1 MTRISLIVAAAGL
14 TAFAAPAFADCAA
27 DIASLQARETTASTV
42 PDGGQ
47 TTNFEAPA
55 GSATAPSTGPI
66 SKDGSVAPLGS
77 ADSAATGAGSAAT
90 AVGDA
95 AATASSGGATTTP
108 GQSTAGGE
116 VSKDGSTAP
125 LASTAGGTDPQIATS
140 GQDAAAQQTGQ
151 SPAASEAEMT
161 AALQKAQQAADAGDE
176 AACQAALKPIMG

>member
-1 MTRISLIVAAAGL
+1 MTRISLLVAAAGM

-27 DIASLQARETTASTV
+27 DIASLRAKETTASTT

-55 GSATAPSTGPI
+55 GSATAPNTGPI

-77 ADSAATGAGSAAT
+77 ADSTATETTAGAGASDTAAT
-90 AVGDA
+90 A
-95 AATASSGGATTTP
+95 GGTTTTP
-108 GQSTAGGE
+108 GQGTASGE

-125 LASTAGGTDPQIATS
+125 MASAAGGTDPQIATS
-140 GQDAAAQQTGQ
+140 SQDAAAQQTGQ
-151 SPAASEAEMT
+151 SPAASAAETT
-161 AALQKAQQAADAGDE
+161 AALEKAQTAADAGDE